1 MGTGA
6 IREDNQGHEREG
18 NWTEPTDRHSSPSQR
33 PSQGDQLVGEDSD
46 GDVLAKMALGHVGGN
61 TERQGT
67 FNKALEERGKTYQ
80 PNLPGCQRVNCG
92 YCSTAL
98 WCNCFVFHSA

>member
-1 MGTGA
+1 MGVANWEQVQYMKTIKAMKGRGTGQSPQIVTVA
-6 IREDNQGHEREG
+6 
-18 NWTEPTDRHSSPSQR
+18 PLKDRL
-33 PSQGDQLVGEDSD
+33 QGDQLVGEDSD
-46 GDVLAKMALGHVGGN
+46 GDVPANMALGHVGGN

-92 YCSTAL
+92 CYDCP
-98 WCNCFVFHSA
+98 VV